1 MEQWYGLTQEEVLK
15 RLSTNRTGLSEEEA
29 EKRLEV
35 YGENIL
41 KEQEEMPWWQIFLG
55 QFKDLLVMILIGAAG
70 VSMVTGD
77 PESALV
83 IFSVL
88 LLNAVLGT
96 VQHQKARRSL
106 ESLKRLAS
114 TDTLLLREGRI
125 CMVPASKVVPG
136 DILVLETGGIAAADG
151 RILQATGLTCNE
163 SSLTGEAL
171 NVEKN
176 EKSLFS
182 QQEDIAL
189 GDQSNM
195 VFSGALITG
204 GRGTAVATA
213 TGMDTQI
220 GKIASLMNRT
230 TEKKTPLQVS
240 LDQFSGHLAL
250 VIMGICSVVFLIS
263 LYRREPVLDALMFA
277 VALAVAAIPE
287 ALGSIVTIVQAMG
300 TQKMAKEHAVI
311 KNLKAVESLGCVS
324 VICSDKTG
332 TLTQNRLRTE
342 AVFLNGEEVP
352 VRQLKK
358 YENFLFLE
366 TAVLANNAWG
376 GLPEETSDPLEQAL
390 LEMTREA
397 GEEPEMIRKG
407 WKRLL
412 ELPFDSKRKYMGTLC
427 KKGREQVLFAKGA
440 ADVLL
445 PRCAYVVNPVFS
457 GKRRPESAEGTS
469 WGRPMLFSDKN
480 RILQQNAAWARKG
493 MRVLALACRPLDE
506 RKAGEDLA
514 ENLIFLGLAAMSDPP
529 RPQSRRAVA
538 EAKKAGIRT
547 VMITG
552 DHKATA
558 VAVAADIG
566 IFVSGDLA
574 VTGAE
579 LEQMDEQ
586 ALERKLE
593 QISVYARVSPEH
605 KIRIVEAWQ
614 RKGHITAMTGDGVND
629 APALKKADIGIAMGK
644 SGTEVSR
651 DAADMILTDDNFATI
666 IKAVANGRNVYRNIK
681 NAIGFLLSGNMAG
694 ILCVLYTSIKALPL
708 PFAPVH
714 LLFINLLTDSLPAI
728 AIGMEPAD
736 KDLLCQ
742 LPRDPK
748 EGILT
753 CSFVANVLVQGVLI
767 GGATMWAW
775 EKGYENG
782 GEAIA
787 STMAFTT
794 LILARLLH
802 GFNCRGRKSLFS
814 LGIRSNLW
822 CVMALLAGL
831 VFMGAVLFV
840 PQLQKVFLAADLS
853 RDQLLVVGV
862 GALAPTVVIQAY
874 KVICTGKN
882 RQLC

>member
-1 MEQWYGLTQEEVLK
+1 
-15 RLSTNRTGLSEEEA
+15 
-29 EKRLEV
+29 
-35 YGENIL
+35 
-41 KEQEEMPWWQIFLG
+41 
-55 QFKDLLVMILIGAAG
+55 
-70 VSMVTGD
+70 
-77 PESALV
+77 
-83 IFSVL
+83 
-88 LLNAVLGT
+88 
-96 VQHQKARRSL
+96 
-106 ESLKRLAS
+106 
-114 TDTLLLREGRI
+114 
-125 CMVPASKVVPG
+125 
-136 DILVLETGGIAAADG
+136 
-151 RILQATGLTCNE
+151 
-163 SSLTGEAL
+163 
-171 NVEKN
+171 
-176 EKSLFS
+176 
-182 QQEDIAL
+182 
-189 GDQSNM
+189 
-195 VFSGALITG
+195 
-204 GRGTAVATA
+204 
-213 TGMDTQI
+213 
-220 GKIASLMNRT
+220 
-230 TEKKTPLQVS
+230 
-240 LDQFSGHLAL
+240 
-250 VIMGICSVVFLIS
+250 
-263 LYRREPVLDALMFA
+263 
-277 VALAVAAIPE
+277 
-287 ALGSIVTIVQAMG
+287 
-300 TQKMAKEHAVI
+300 
-311 KNLKAVESLGCVS
+311 
-324 VICSDKTG
+324 
-332 TLTQNRLRTE
+332 
-342 AVFLNGEEVP
+342 
-352 VRQLKK
+352 
-358 YENFLFLE
+358 
-366 TAVLANNAWG
+366 
-376 GLPEETSDPLEQAL
+376 
-390 LEMTREA
+390 
-397 GEEPEMIRKG
+397 MIRKG
-407 WKRLL
+407 WNRLL

-427 KKGREQVLFAKGA
+427 KKGREQVLFVKGA

-480 RILQQNAAWARKG
+480 RILQQNAAWSRKG

-506 RKAGEDLA
+506 RKAGEDRA

-775 EKGYENG
+775 EKGYKNG

-822 CVMALLAGL
+822 CVMALLAGI

-853 RDQLLVVGV
+853 RDQFLVVGV

-874 KVICTGKN
+874 KVIGAGKN